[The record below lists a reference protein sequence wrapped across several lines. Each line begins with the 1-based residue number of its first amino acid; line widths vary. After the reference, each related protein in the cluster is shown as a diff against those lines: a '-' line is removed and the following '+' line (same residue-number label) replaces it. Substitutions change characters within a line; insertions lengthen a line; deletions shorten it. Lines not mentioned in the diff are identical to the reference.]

1 MARPKIHDEKLR
13 VRLLRRAG
21 EIVSSDGLD
30 GLSLRALARD
40 CGTSTT
46 AVYALFGG
54 RDGLLTAL
62 FDEAFERLRRRLA
75 AVLPG
80 NDALD
85 DVVRTG
91 LAYRE
96 IALQD
101 PHLFALM
108 FDSPTLLSA
117 SAAARTVAGTALGPL
132 REAVDR
138 AVEEK
143 ALRSDT
149 DAATASVT
157 LWTTVHG
164 WATLQLRGFLPPG
177 AADRLE
183 PALYSIMDGWRV
195 EPTQTGPTRTGP
207 TQTAPNWRSP
217 ASPRP
222 GTM

>member
-21 EIVSSDGLD
+21 DIVSREGLG
-30 GLSLRALARD
+30 GLSLRSLARD
-40 CGTSTT
+40 CATSTT

-54 RDGLLTAL
+54 KDGLLTAL
-62 FDEAFERLRRRLA
+62 FDEAFERLRRHLA
-75 AVLPG
+75 AVRPG
-80 NDALD
+80 EDALD

-96 IALQD
+96 SALED

-108 FDSPTLLSA
+108 FDSPTLLSR

-138 AVEEK
+138 AVDEK
-143 ALRSDT
+143 ALRPDT

-183 PALYSIMDGWRV
+183 SALYSVLDGWRAQPV
-195 EPTQTGPTRTGP
+195 
-207 TQTAPNWRSP
+207 
-217 ASPRP
+217 
-222 GTM
+222 